1 MHGVKQPRNPWSDGP
16 EYITQCPIE
25 PGRKFTSEVIF
36 SDEEGTL
43 WWHAHSDW
51 TRNSIHGAIVIYPAP
66 GTTHPFPMPDD
77 EEIIMLG
84 SWYKDDLNLLVS
96 EDLLAGGNLPVSD
109 AYLINGQPG
118 DFCKSTYRRM
128 IDYGKTYMLR
138 IINSVMNVDMFFAIA
153 DHNLTVVGM
162 VGNYLKPTVASY
174 VVISPGQTMN
184 VLVTANQPLG
194 HYYMATRQYD
204 SVDPSY
210 TDYNKT
216 NTTTILEYKG
226 NYTPP
231 SYPIFPSNLPTFQ
244 DFIAADNFLHQLRSL
259 ASHDHP
265 SDVPKDITIRMF
277 ITVAMNQL
285 LCSNSLCP
293 GTGET
298 SHDRIASSLNNM
310 TFLNPKIDILS
321 AYYCIIFQ
329 GTNGLDSSETHP
341 MHFHG
346 YNFYVVGSGYGNFNP
361 QIDPDKYN
369 LVDPLHVNTIAV
381 PKNGWVTIRFI
392 ANNPGV

>member
-1 MHGVKQPRNPWSDGP
+1 MLVVNDSFPGPVIRVHKGDTVYVTVHNQGIYGVTIHWHGVKQPRNPWSDGP

-25 PGRKFTSEVIF
+25 PGRNFTYEVIF
-36 SDEEGTL
+36 SDGEGTL

-77 EEIIMLG
+77 KEIIILG

-118 DFCKSTYRRM
+118 DFCNCSKESTYRRM
-128 IDYGKTYMLR
+128 IDYGKSYMLR
-138 IINSVMNVDMFFAIA
+138 IINSVMNADMFFAIA

-162 VGNYLKPTVASY
+162 DGNYLKPTVASY
-174 VVISPGQTMN
+174 VVVSRGQTMN

-210 TDYNKT
+210 ADYDKT
-216 NTTTILEYKG
+216 NTTAILEYRG

-231 SYPIFPSNLPTFQ
+231 SYPIFPSNLPVPTFQ
-244 DFIAADNFLHQLRSL
+244 DFIAA
-259 ASHDHP
+259 
-265 SDVPKDITIRMF
+265 T
-277 ITVAMNQL
+277 
-285 LCSNSLCP
+285 
-293 GTGET
+293 T
-298 SHDRIASSLNNM
+298 S
-310 TFLNPKIDILS
+310 
-321 AYYCIIFQ
+321 C
-329 GTNGLDSSETHP
+329 TN
-341 MHFHG
+341 
-346 YNFYVVGSGYGNFNP
+346 
-361 QIDPDKYN
+361 
-369 LVDPLHVNTIAV
+369 
-381 PKNGWVTIRFI
+381 
-392 ANNPGV
+392 

>member
-1 MHGVKQPRNPWSDGP
+1 MTCDPWKPVLSTLHGVKQPRNPWSDGP

-77 EEIIMLG
+77 EEIIML
-84 SWYKDDLNLLVS
+84 
-96 EDLLAGGNLPVSD
+96 E
-109 AYLINGQPG
+109 
-118 DFCKSTYRRM
+118 STYRRM

-138 IINSVMNVDMFFAIA
+138 IINSVMNADMFFAIA

-162 VGNYLKPTVASY
+162 DGNYLKPTVASY

-216 NTTTILEYKG
+216 NTATILEYKG

-265 SDVPKDITIRMF
+265 SDVPKDITILSTQGTKVKMLNYNE
-277 ITVAMNQL
+277 TV
-285 LCSNSLCP
+285 
-293 GTGET
+293 E
-298 SHDRIASSLNNM
+298 
-310 TFLNPKIDILS
+310 
-321 AYYCIIFQ
+321 IIFQ

-392 ANNPGV
+392 ANNPGMSMHKPPANLPQCKASFTTWLQVLDHSDKFVPK